1 MAEEEEA
8 SGSGWS
14 GEGVGQRSNPENGLT
29 GAAVAL
35 QEKAAKVLE
44 ENLGKVVDCILDN
57 ILAKH
62 LPSAKLLM
70 ELAGRVKGPNGVPE
84 EEYMSLAAVLWK
96 ACQEQGYEP
105 GRVDE
110 ELPG

>member
-1 MAEEEEA
+1 
-8 SGSGWS
+8 
-14 GEGVGQRSNPENGLT
+14 
-29 GAAVAL
+29 
-35 QEKAAKVLE
+35 
-44 ENLGKVVDCILDN
+44 
-57 ILAKH
+57 
-62 LPSAKLLM
+62 M